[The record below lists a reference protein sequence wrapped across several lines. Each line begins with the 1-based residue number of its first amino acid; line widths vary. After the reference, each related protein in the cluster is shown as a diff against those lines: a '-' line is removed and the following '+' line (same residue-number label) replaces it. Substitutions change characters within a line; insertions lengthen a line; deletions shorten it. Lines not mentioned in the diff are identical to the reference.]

1 MRPPPVAGYRVVR
14 LAVVALAASAL
25 LGGAAGPA
33 AARHGHP
40 LSHVALGDSY
50 ASGSGAGS

>member
-14 LAVVALAASAL
+14 PAVVALAASAL

-40 LSHVALGDSY
+40 LSYGALGDSY